1 MNLPEIAQLAQQ
13 ATNYLRPELL
23 LLAGKAVE
31 GAATESGKQIV
42 TWFRE
47 RLKGKAAEAA
57 LDDAAAHPE
66 DDRRILALQMQ
77 IEFLH
82 EENESFRR
90 DLLALIANYPKS
102 ASIQQIA
109 TATGDNNKIGQASG
123 QDIKI
128 HIS

>member
-23 LLAGKAVE
+23 LVAGKAVE
-31 GAATESGKQIV
+31 GAATESGKQIL

-47 RLKGKAAEAA
+47 RLTGKAAEAA

-66 DDRRILALQMQ
+66 DDRRILALRTQ
-77 IEFLH
+77 IEILS
-82 EENESFRR
+82 EENESFRG

>member
-1 MNLPEIAQLAQQ
+1 MNLPDIAQQ

-31 GAATESGKQIV
+31 GAAAESGKQIV

-57 LDDAAAHPE
+57 LDDAAEHPE
-66 DDRRILALQMQ
+66 DDRRMLALQMQ
-77 IEFLH
+77 IEILV

-90 DLLALIANYPKS
+90 DLLALIANGPKS
-102 ASIQQIA
+102 ASIQQNA
-109 TATGDNNKIGQASG
+109 TATGGSKIGQASG

>member
-47 RLKGKAAEAA
+47 RLTGKAAEAA

-66 DDRRILALQMQ
+66 DDRRLLALRMQ
-77 IEFLH
+77 IEILS

-109 TATGDNNKIGQASG
+109 TTTGDNNKIGQASG